1 MRFFMNEW
9 SYKAIKLVIKS
20 ANFHAVLW
28 AVWLVVFINAVRW
41 W

>member
-9 SYKAIKLVIKS
+9 SYKTIKLVIKS
-20 ANFHAVLW
+20 TNFQAVVW
-28 AVWLVVFINAVRW
+28 AVWVIVFINTVRW